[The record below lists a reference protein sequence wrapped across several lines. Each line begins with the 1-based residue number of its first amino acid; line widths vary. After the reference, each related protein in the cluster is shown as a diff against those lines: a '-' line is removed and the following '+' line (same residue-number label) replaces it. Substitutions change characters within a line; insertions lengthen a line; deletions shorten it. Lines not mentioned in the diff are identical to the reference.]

1 MIYMNVLTCC
11 SLRYHW
17 RSTYFIN
24 VLQPS
29 ICNIRE
35 YNVVKLEHCCPVTR
49 RRHIYVQCTCACTF
63 KFTLSSYI
71 LLWFLDIH
79 IIKLIHNFNHMFSM
93 YISRYSPSPSAISP
107 WWGRSPPPP
116 PLQGRLPW
124 AASRWPPPPSSGSN
138 CHQNHRRPDF
148 YPSGFLD
155 LSNDTPRLAPCYNH
169 NMAR

>member
-17 RSTYFIN
+17 RSTYFRMYSN
-24 VLQPS
+24 LQS
-29 ICNIRE
+29 VTFGSTMWWNWNTVARWQGE
-35 YNVVKLEHCCPVTR
+35 GTYMYNVHVHVP
-49 RRHIYVQCTCACTF
+49 
-63 KFTLSSYI
+63 LS
-71 LLWFLDIH
+71 LLCLVIFWFLDIH

-124 AASRWPPPPSSGSN
+124 AASRWLPPPSSGSN

-155 LSNDTPRLAPCYNH
+155 LNNDTPRLVPCYNH